1 MTLVVDK
8 YYRKISENIDNLKI
22 KFDISSLLVKSKEH
36 DNKIENI
43 YDKDYIDNN
52 FLVES
57 EIDKKNNEILNKVNN
72 HFYSRSYINDNY
84 LLKSNIYDKKYI
96 DDNIVSENE
105 IDKKDNNI
113 LNTINNHFYNRQ
125 YIKDN
130 YLIKGN
136 TYDKKYI
143 DDNYF
148 TKQVL
153 NNSFASY
160 NTKIDTKNNETL
172 NKIKNEYYNKNEL
185 DINFNNLYNRTSL
198 DIKFDDIYNKE
209 EVNEKT
215 SKLDRNIVLFNQNL
229 IRFIDIK
236 YKEDQKLQDDN
247 IKNNKS
253 KFDNFIINTFS
264 TFSNNISNINNSQN
278 SRLTNLE
285 NKNLNDT
292 QITKINQLENI
303 DLVKINKYSY
313 YIKEFFMHNIDLV
326 RRFNITSELDFI
338 QVLQFE
344 IDRNFLVND
353 IIKFFISIKF
363 LYENMKMYWVL
374 YFKIDVHYKDDV
386 LIKSFKKQMTSKG
399 FIFKNLVTFNI
410 DNMFKLNKQTDRL
423 IFKLYMYK
431 VSTAYKNDVTITLSN
446 ILEENYCNLIWY
458 SNQ

>member
-43 YDKDYIDNN
+43 YDKKYIDDN
-52 FLVES
+52 FLIES
-57 EIDKKNNEILNKVNN
+57 EIDKKDNNILNNINN
-72 HFYSRSYINDNY
+72 HFYSRSYIN
-84 LLKSNIYDKKYI
+84 
-96 DDNIVSENE
+96 
-105 IDKKDNNI
+105 
-113 LNTINNHFYNRQ
+113 
-125 YIKDN
+125 DN

-148 TKQVL
+148 TKQ
-153 NNSFASY
+153 
-160 NTKIDTKNNETL
+160 KIDTKNNETL
-172 NKIKNEYYNKNEL
+172 NKIKDEYYNKNEL
-185 DINFNNLYNRTSL
+185 DINFNNLYNRTYL
-198 DIKFDDIYNKE
+198 DNKFNNIYNKT
-209 EVNEKT
+209 EVNDKT
-215 SKLDRNIVLFNQNL
+215 SKLDRNIVLFNTNL
-229 IRFIDIK
+229 TKFIDET
-236 YKEDQKLQDDN
+236 YKEDKGILEED
-247 IKNNKS
+247 IKENKT
-253 KFDNFIINTFS
+253 KFNSFIINTFS
-264 TFSNNISNINNSQN
+264 VFSNNISNINNTQN
-278 SRLTNLE
+278 TRLTDLE
-285 NKNLNDT
+285 NKKLSDT
-292 QITKINQLENI
+292 QITKISQLENI
-303 DLVKINKYSY
+303 DLGKINKYSY

-374 YFKIDVHYKDDV
+374 YFKMDVHYKDDI
-386 LIKSFKKQMTSKG
+386 LIKTFKKQMTSKG

-446 ILEENYCNLIWY
+446 TLEENYCNLVWY

>member
-43 YDKDYIDNN
+43 YDKKYIDNN
-52 FLVES
+52 FLIES
-57 EIDKKNNEILNKVNN
+57 EIDKKNNDILNNINN
-72 HFYSRSYINDNY
+72 NFYSRSYINDNY
-84 LLKSNIYDKKYI
+84 LIKGNTYDKKYI
-96 DDNIVSENE
+96 DDNFLRESE
-105 IDKKDNNI
+105 IDKKDNAI
-113 LNTINNHFYNRQ
+113 LNNINNNFYNRQ
-125 YIKDN
+125 YINDN

-148 TKQVL
+148 TKQTL

-172 NKIKNEYYNKNEL
+172 NKIKDEYYNKNEL
-185 DINFNNLYNRTSL
+185 DINFNNLYNRTYL
-198 DIKFDDIYNKE
+198 DNKFNNIYNKT
-209 EVNEKT
+209 EVNDKT
-215 SKLDRNIVLFNQNL
+215 SKLDRNIVLFNTNL
-229 IRFIDIK
+229 TKFIDETYINDKGILEGDIK
-236 YKEDQKLQDDN
+236 EN
-247 IKNNKS
+247 KN
-253 KFDNFIINTFS
+253 KFNSFIINTFS
-264 TFSNNISNINNSQN
+264 TFSNNVSNINNSQN
-278 SRLTNLE
+278 SRLSDLE
-285 NKNLNDT
+285 SKNLNNT

-303 DLVKINKYSY
+303 DLGKINKYSY
-313 YIKEFFMHNIDLV
+313 YIKEFFMHDIDLV

-374 YFKIDVHYKDDV
+374 YFKMDIHYKDDV

-431 VSTAYKNDVTITLSN
+431 VSTAYKNNVTITLSN
-446 ILEENYCNLIWY
+446 TLEENYCNLVWY

>member
-72 HFYSRSYINDNY
+72 HIQEVKNNY
-84 LLKSNIYDKKYI
+84 HLKNNVYDKKYI
-96 DDNIVSENE
+96 DDNIVSEND
-105 IDKKDNNI
+105 IDDKDNNI
-113 LNTINNHFYNRQ
+113 LNTINNNFYNRQ

-130 YLIKGN
+130 YLLKSNI
-136 TYDKKYI
+136 YDKKYI

-172 NKIKNEYYNKNEL
+172 NKIKDEYYNKNE
-185 DINFNNLYNRTSL
+185 I
-198 DIKFDDIYNKE
+198 
-209 EVNEKT
+209 NEKT

-229 IRFIDIK
+229 TRFIDKNYKNDKQILEEDIK
-236 YKEDQKLQDDN
+236 EN
-247 IKNNKS
+247 KN

-264 TFSNNISNINNSQN
+264 TFSNNISNINNAQN
-278 SRLTNLE
+278 NKLTNLE
-285 NKNLNDT
+285 NKILSDT
-292 QITKINQLENI
+292 QITQINQLENI
-303 DLVKINKYSY
+303 DLGKINKYSY

-374 YFKIDVHYKDDV
+374 YFKMDVHYKDDI
-386 LIKSFKKQMTSKG
+386 LIKSFTKQMTSKG
-399 FIFKNLVTFNI
+399 FIFKNLVTLNI

-431 VSTAYKNDVTITLSN
+431 VSTAYKNNVTITLSN
-446 ILEENYCNLIWY
+446 TLEENYCNLIWY